1 MTSCGGCGKNILD
14 LNYLECAN
22 PKCSLMFDLTCLNKT
37 KQQFDSFTDEY
48 KAAWLCPSC
57 DRPKKGD
64 NSGTPV
70 RTAHNDTFT
79 KNVNFSRGGQSQK
92 SNAGAGKPENEDS
105 ILENCS
111 CLTADQIKEIFRFE
125 LQANNIV
132 LRKEF
137 REIRREIEDKINS
150 FEKSITYFNSAFE
163 EIRANFTAQ
172 KEELAK
178 LNKEN
183 ETLRDSVRDLTS
195 RFQQIDQLSRAT
207 NIEIQCVP
215 ENRNEHLISTV
226 QQLGTAIKCPVQEQ
240 DIHYCSR
247 VAKQKSDSPRPRNIL
262 VKFSSPRLRDSF
274 LAATITFNKNN
285 KSDKLNTSHLG
296 IADDKRTPIYVSE
309 NLSPELKNLHAEARK
324 RCIKDLGYKFVWV
337 RNGRIFARKTEDS
350 NYVYIRDTASLKL
363 LT

>member
-14 LNYLECAN
+14 LNYLECTN

-37 KQQFDSFTDEY
+37 KQQFDTFSYEY

-70 RTAHNDTFT
+70 RTVYNDDTFT
-79 KNVNFSRGGQSQK
+79 KNVNFSRDGQPQK
-92 SNAGAGKPENEDS
+92 SNAVAGRQDNEDGDS
-105 ILENCS
+105 TLENCS
-111 CLTADQIKEIFRFE
+111 CLTAEQIKAIFRSE
-125 LQANNIV
+125 LQANNLI
-132 LRKEF
+132 LRQEI

-150 FEKSITYFNSAFE
+150 FEKSITYFNSSFE
-163 EIRANFTAQ
+163 EIRANITAQ
-172 KEELAK
+172 REEVAK

-226 QQLGTAIKCPVQEQ
+226 QQLGTTIKCPIKEQ

-247 VAKQKSDSPRPRNIL
+247 VAKQKPDSTRPRNIL
-262 VKFSSPRLRDSF
+262 VKFSSPRLRDNF
-274 LAATITFNKNN
+274 LAATIKFNKSN

-296 IADDKRTPIYVSE
+296 IADDKRAPIYVCE
-309 NLSPELKNLHAEARK
+309 NLSPEFKNLHAEARK
-324 RCIKDLGYKFVWV
+324 RCLKDLGYKFVWV

-350 NYVYIRDTASLKL
+350 NYVYIRDP
-363 LT
+363 

>member
-37 KQQFDSFTDEY
+37 KQQFDGFSDEY
-48 KAAWLCPSC
+48 KAAWLCP
-57 DRPKKGD
+57 DQKR
-64 NSGTPV
+64 GTILEP
-70 RTAHNDTFT
+70 R
-79 KNVNFSRGGQSQK
+79 
-92 SNAGAGKPENEDS
+92 PENEDFT
-105 ILENCS
+105 LENCS
-111 CLTADQIKEIFRFE
+111 CLTADQIKEIFR
-125 LQANNIV
+125 
-132 LRKEF
+132 
-137 REIRREIEDKINS
+137 
-150 FEKSITYFNSAFE
+150 AFE

-226 QQLGTAIKCPVQEQ
+226 QQLGTTIKCPVQEQ

-274 LAATITFNKNN
+274 LAATTFNKNN

-337 RNGRIFARKTEDS
+337 RNGRVFARKTEDS